1 VQTVANAIERLGLS
15 ARGYHRILKVA
26 RTIADMNGA
35 DTVAP
40 PMWPKPSRA
49 AAASES
55 PSNPSGGFSRG
66 IHPSAGAPAPR
77 TGSSGSSVSSSAPG
91 PAGRYTWL
99 VLNWSYS
106 TGERAGYV
114 QKFSQKGWLCKT
126 WEGEMA
132 IVAIP
137 GSLPEIFK
145 FTVRD
150 DKVAAEINSRDGQA
164 GVHRLRAAP
173 GHSVHLLRRDG
184 YYVGKIHVVE

>member
-1 VQTVANAIERLGLS
+1 MVST
-15 ARGYHRILKVA
+15 
-26 RTIADMNGA
+26 
-35 DTVAP
+35 
-40 PMWPKPSRA
+40 
-49 AAASES
+49 
-55 PSNPSGGFSRG
+55 
-66 IHPSAGAPAPR
+66 PSAGAPRAKNWLVWFI
-77 TGSSGSSVSSSAPG
+77 GFIVVLLALL
-91 PAGRYTWL
+91 AGYTWL

-150 DKVAAEINSRDGQA
+150 DGVAAIINSHMGKRVSIAYEQHVGIPSTCF
-164 GVHRLRAAP
+164 GET
-173 GHSVHLLRRDG
+173 G

>member
-1 VQTVANAIERLGLS
+1 
-15 ARGYHRILKVA
+15 
-26 RTIADMNGA
+26 M
-35 DTVAP
+35 
-40 PMWPKPSRA
+40 
-49 AAASES
+49 
-55 PSNPSGGFSRG
+55 GF
-66 IHPSAGAPAPR
+66 IVVLLALLAG
-77 TGSSGSSVSSSAPG
+77 
-91 PAGRYTWL
+91 YTWL

-150 DKVAAEINSRDGQA
+150 DGVAAIINSHMGKRVSIAYEQHVGIPSTCF
-164 GVHRLRAAP
+164 GET
-173 GHSVHLLRRDG
+173 G

>member
-1 VQTVANAIERLGLS
+1 
-15 ARGYHRILKVA
+15 
-26 RTIADMNGA
+26 M
-35 DTVAP
+35 
-40 PMWPKPSRA
+40 
-49 AAASES
+49 AST
-55 PSNPSGGFSRG
+55 
-66 IHPSAGAPAPR
+66 PSAGAPRAKNWLVWFI
-77 TGSSGSSVSSSAPG
+77 GFIVLLLALF
-91 PAGRYTWL
+91 AGYTWL

-150 DKVAAEINSRDGQA
+150 DGVAAIINSHMGKRVSIAYEQHVGIPSTCF
-164 GVHRLRAAP
+164 GET
-173 GHSVHLLRRDG
+173 G

>member
-1 VQTVANAIERLGLS
+1 
-15 ARGYHRILKVA
+15 
-26 RTIADMNGA
+26 M
-35 DTVAP
+35 
-40 PMWPKPSRA
+40 
-49 AAASES
+49 AST
-55 PSNPSGGFSRG
+55 PA
-66 IHPSAGAPAPR
+66 AGAPRAKNWLVWFI
-77 TGSSGSSVSSSAPG
+77 GFIILLLALL
-91 PAGRYTWL
+91 AGYTWL

-150 DKVAAEINSRDGQA
+150 DGVAAIINSHMGKRVSIAYEQHVGIPSTCF
-164 GVHRLRAAP
+164 GET
-173 GHSVHLLRRDG
+173 G
-184 YYVGKIHVVE
+184 YYVSKIHVVE

>member
-1 VQTVANAIERLGLS
+1 
-15 ARGYHRILKVA
+15 
-26 RTIADMNGA
+26 M
-35 DTVAP
+35 
-40 PMWPKPSRA
+40 
-49 AAASES
+49 AS
-55 PSNPSGGFSRG
+55 
-66 IHPSAGAPAPR
+66 IPSAGAPRAKNWFLWFI
-77 TGSSGSSVSSSAPG
+77 GFIVVLLALL
-91 PAGRYTWL
+91 AGYTWL

-150 DKVAAEINSRDGQA
+150 DGVAAIINSHMGKRVSIAYEQHVGIPSTCF
-164 GVHRLRAAP
+164 GET
-173 GHSVHLLRRDG
+173 G

>member
-1 VQTVANAIERLGLS
+1 
-15 ARGYHRILKVA
+15 
-26 RTIADMNGA
+26 M
-35 DTVAP
+35 
-40 PMWPKPSRA
+40 
-49 AAASES
+49 AS
-55 PSNPSGGFSRG
+55 
-66 IHPSAGAPAPR
+66 IPSAGAPRAKNWLVWFI
-77 TGSSGSSVSSSAPG
+77 GFIVVLLALL
-91 PAGRYTWL
+91 AGYTWL

-150 DKVAAEINSRDGQA
+150 DKVAAEINTVMGKRVAISYDQ
-164 GVHRLRAAP
+164 
-173 GHSVHLLRRDG
+173 HLGIPSTCFGETG
-184 YYVGKIHVVE
+184 YYVSKIHVVE